1 MHLRNLTAALR
12 LFPVL
17 LAGAAC
23 AVRPFA
29 PELARVAAE
38 EPAAP
43 AEAPAD
49 ALPMRPPRPLDEE
62 GIAYV
67 LAAQPGYPRVRYLD
81 GQLSLNESCA
91 IRVENKLSRKIP
103 PVYVNGQ
110 PIGFC

>member
-1 MHLRNLTAALR
+1 MNLRSLHASVR
-12 LFPVL
+12 LLPVL
-17 LAGAAC
+17 LACAAC
-23 AVRPFA
+23 S
-29 PELARVAAE
+29 AR
-38 EPAAP
+38 PAAP
-43 AEAPAD
+43 EPALVLAEAPAADLD
-49 ALPMRPPRPLDEE
+49 ALPTRPPRPLDDE
-62 GIAYV
+62 GIVYV

>member
-1 MHLRNLTAALR
+1 MHQRNPTAALFFLPA
-12 LFPVL
+12 LF
-17 LAGAAC
+17 ASSAC
-23 AVRPFA
+23 TAHPPA
-29 PELARVAAE
+29 PEPALVVAE
-38 EPAAP
+38 EPAAS
-43 AEAPAD
+43 ED
-49 ALPMRPPRPLDEE
+49 ELPVRPPRPLDDE

-67 LAAQPGYPRVRYLD
+67 LAAQPGFPRVRYLD

>member
-1 MHLRNLTAALR
+1 MRLR
-12 LFPVL
+12 LLSPAVGL
-17 LAGAAC
+17 LPLFLTSAAC
-23 AVRPFA
+23 AARLEA
-29 PELARVAAE
+29 PE
-38 EPAAP
+38 PALIATEQP
-43 AEAPAD
+43 VEAGGE
-49 ALPMRPPRPLDEE
+49 LPMRPPRPLDDE

-67 LAAQPGYPRVRYLD
+67 LAAQPGFPRVRYLD